1 MSYVYKF
8 IEVCTKGCFMNKTI
22 EIRAPKILGGESST
36 EGEKYWQSN
45 RSR

>member
-1 MSYVYKF
+1 
-8 IEVCTKGCFMNKTI
+8 MNKTI